1 MRTRYIQYIEEWNL
15 QKSHLANE
23 AGLPTARVS
32 DYIHGRALPDDK
44 ERAIEQAIIDSSRI
58 QAAFFPMRLALD
70 KPDNVKIALSFVTAT
85 YGHAKPEQIMQL
97 KTDAERSAYESF
109 RLFHSSRKQ
118 RQN

>member
-58 QAAFFPMRLALD
+58 QAG
-70 KPDNVKIALSFVTAT
+70 ILSDAT
-85 YGHAKPEQIMQL
+85 GA
-97 KTDAERSAYESF
+97 R
-109 RLFHSSRKQ
+109 
-118 RQN
+118 